1 MFGRDSMAL
10 PGPVDRLGRDRP
22 GGPPLIELTFGLGE
36 AVAAFDQT
44 QREAACPRTSGTSSD
59 RLLVEVLLLS
69 LEGERKALDLAAV
82 EGSETMADLDRVG
95 AGGSGCPE
103 PDRPLNRPGE
113 RAVASASVTDTDLGG
128 DVCEIEMG
136 HTTVFVERI
145 GENSQHEGGRAAFLL
160 SHPGLFHKS
169 QVAAIDLAALISG
182 VSPHSRP
189 VGSGRGRRSPVR
201 VAPLMVANRRFWGF
215 CGASQDFFEMLPIAR
230 CVRFTLDS
238 C

>member
-1 MFGRDSMAL
+1 M
-10 PGPVDRLGRDRP
+10 
-22 GGPPLIELTFGLGE
+22 IELTFGLGE

-59 RLLVEVLLLS
+59 RLLVEVLVLS

-95 AGGSGCPE
+95 AGGSCCPE

-145 GENSQHEGGRAAFLL
+145 GENSQHEGGRRAEN
-160 SHPGLFHKS
+160 PE
-169 QVAAIDLAALISG
+169 
-182 VSPHSRP
+182 PE
-189 VGSGRGRRSPVR
+189 
-201 VAPLMVANRRFWGF
+201 PL
-215 CGASQDFFEMLPIAR
+215 DIAR
-230 CVRFTLDS
+230 AGIVAEPIDQRIVPAQHVERWLLDGRARR
-238 C
+238 